1 MDKNNK
7 CTKRGE
13 MGIKAKYL
21 RIYFQLFL
29 ELKKSKEDDDMNE
42 NMNENVWKIGLRWQK
57 IMDINGLKRHYN
69 LNKLNVLNTAGKLF
83 ILVVWQWGKKTI
95 VK

>member
-21 RIYFQLFL
+21 KIYFQLFL

-42 NMNENVWKIGLRWQK
+42 NMNENV
-57 IMDINGLKRHYN
+57 
-69 LNKLNVLNTAGKLF
+69 
-83 ILVVWQWGKKTI
+83 
-95 VK
+95 